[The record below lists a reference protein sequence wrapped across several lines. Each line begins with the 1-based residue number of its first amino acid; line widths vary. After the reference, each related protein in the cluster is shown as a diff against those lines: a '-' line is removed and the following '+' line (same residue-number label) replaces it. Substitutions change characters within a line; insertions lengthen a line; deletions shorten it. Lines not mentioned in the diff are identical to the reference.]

1 MMALNCASG
10 LQLPPIWLSCCIQL
24 LLIPQGP
31 WLVQAFNLCSS
42 QPTVYTGP
50 DRSYFGFSMDFLQ
63 ASDGSMNIVV
73 GAPMANTSQP
83 GVIEPGA
90 VFLCPWAPRGKL
102 CREIPFD
109 SEGDQMVPRH
119 YLKLETYK
127 SHQWFG
133 ASVSTWKSNV
143 VACAPLQHWN
153 VFEHSA
159 QATKTPVGT
168 CFIAFSNLSHF
179 VEYSPCRSYQMDAV
193 YAQTGNYNDKR
204 YCEVGFSFAITSTG
218 TLVLGAPGGYYFD
231 GMIFTVSLSALQSY
245 PAAKEEQV
253 TEEVLHIYEDSY
265 RGYSVAVGEFDE
277 DPRTAEYVVGVPN
290 KYITKGGVEILST
303 RKKLQLLQNIQ
314 SEQIASYFGHTVA
327 VVDVNGDGKDDILV
341 GAPLYMERRSDRKL
355 YEVGRVYLYL
365 QLGRPYS
372 NPWQKLTGT
381 DVYGRFGTAIAPLGD
396 LDQDGYMDVAVGAPF
411 AGKGGSGR
419 VFIYSGHS
427 EGLQTPASQVLD
439 SPFSGRASFG
449 FSVRGAT
456 DIDANGYPDML
467 VGAFG
472 AGKVAVYRAQPVV
485 MAETQLSMPDMLN
498 PEEKT
503 CTMPDS
509 KTPASCFSIE
519 ICVNMLGKSIPEEI
533 KLNANLQLDRMKQK
547 SGKRIFLLKPQES
560 TLTLKLSKEGPPFCH
575 SFSAYLRDE
584 ADFKDKL
591 SPIVVSINLT
601 LAIPLDTEDL
611 GLVLYGDTL
620 VQKQTRIVL
629 DCGEDNVCIPDLRLS
644 AYTHLDYL
652 LIGAENMVHI
662 KVDAANEGEG
672 AFEAELQVQL
682 PPSAHYQRA
691 ISNIQGM
698 EKLICNPKKKNETH
712 VVICELGNPMKTGTK
727 VTVDI
732 ALSVANLENAGDTIT
747 FPLQLR
753 SKNSQNPNSNVAVVQ
768 VPIKVAAQMELRG
781 NSLPAT
787 MVVPLE
793 GWMQPEKSHRLE
805 DYGPKVEHV
814 YQLHNKGPGTV
825 SGVALQVD
833 FLSQFQSDFFL
844 YLAGHSTEGKINCSD
859 SRDINPLGLEIQR
872 PTVSPSHNE
881 SRRPAHMRERRE
893 ADEEGPPALREPLL
907 LNCSSQP
914 CVTIT
919 CYVESLEKDQRAM
932 VTVHAILWM
941 ESFMKRPHDQFII
954 QSRAWY
960 NVSAMPYRI
969 QPEVLPSGSA
979 TADTQL
985 LRVSPDGKKEIPTW
999 WIVLAVL
1006 AGLLLLAIFIFVMWK
1021 MGFFKRK
1028 RPLLNEEDLTSD
1040 KDGASQAE

>member
-1 MMALNCASG
+1 MLHWAPFPWGCQLGSSNHDTVGMSHSLPTAG
-10 LQLPPIWLSCCIQL
+10 RHFPTVLPP
-24 LLIPQGP
+24 
-31 WLVQAFNLCSS
+31 
-42 QPTVYTGP
+42 
-50 DRSYFGFSMDFLQ
+50 
-63 ASDGSMNIVV
+63 
-73 GAPMANTSQP
+73 TS
-83 GVIEPGA
+83 
-90 VFLCPWAPRGKL
+90 L
-102 CREIPFD
+102 
-109 SEGDQMVPRH
+109 
-119 YLKLETYK
+119 
-127 SHQWFG
+127 
-133 ASVSTWKSNV
+133 
-143 VACAPLQHWN
+143 CAPQL
-153 VFEHSA
+153 
-159 QATKTPVGT
+159 
-168 CFIAFSNLSHF
+168 
-179 VEYSPCRSYQMDAV
+179 
-193 YAQTGNYNDKR
+193 
-204 YCEVGFSFAITSTG
+204 
-218 TLVLGAPGGYYFD
+218 
-231 GMIFTVSLSALQSY
+231 SLS
-245 PAAKEEQV
+245 
-253 TEEVLHIYEDSY
+253 
-265 RGYSVAVGEFDE
+265 
-277 DPRTAEYVVGVPN
+277 
-290 KYITKGGVEILST
+290 LS
-303 RKKLQLLQNIQ
+303 RR
-314 SEQIASYFGHTVA
+314 
-327 VVDVNGDGKDDILV
+327 KDDILV

-503 CTMPDS
+503 SNWGAVCFWVC
-509 KTPASCFSIE
+509 ASSVQPLSTGNCDYP
-519 ICVNMLGKSIPEEI
+519 MLPLAPE
-533 KLNANLQLDRMKQK
+533 LNANLQLDRMKQK

-727 VTVDI
+727 VWGISAACQT
-732 ALSVANLENAGDTIT
+732 
-747 FPLQLR
+747 
-753 SKNSQNPNSNVAVVQ
+753 
-768 VPIKVAAQMELRG
+768 VPISFSCCLCLRQAAKALNPQCSTQQAA
-781 NSLPAT
+781 NSIPCPPYMTGLLPPA
-787 MVVPLE
+787 LHLFL
-793 GWMQPEKSHRLE
+793 SS
-805 DYGPKVEHV
+805 PK
-814 YQLHNKGPGTV
+814 LHNKGPGTV

-859 SRDINPLGLEIQR
+859 SRDINPLGVRVEMC
-872 PTVSPSHNE
+872 V
-881 SRRPAHMRERRE
+881 RR
-893 ADEEGPPALREPLL
+893 PLL
-907 LNCSSQP
+907 LGQGKGGE
-914 CVTIT
+914 T
-919 CYVESLEKDQRAM
+919 
-932 VTVHAILWM
+932 TV
-941 ESFMKRPHDQFII
+941 P
-954 QSRAWY
+954 
-960 NVSAMPYRI
+960 
-969 QPEVLPSGSA
+969 
-979 TADTQL
+979 
-985 LRVSPDGKKEIPTW
+985 
-999 WIVLAVL
+999 
-1006 AGLLLLAIFIFVMWK
+1006 
-1021 MGFFKRK
+1021 
-1028 RPLLNEEDLTSD
+1028 
-1040 KDGASQAE
+1040 

>member
-1 MMALNCASG
+1 AEAG
-10 LQLPPIWLSCCIQL
+10 
-24 LLIPQGP
+24 
-31 WLVQAFNLCSS
+31 S
-42 QPTVYTGP
+42 Q
-50 DRSYFGFSMDFLQ
+50 
-63 ASDGSMNIVV
+63 
-73 GAPMANTSQP
+73 
-83 GVIEPGA
+83 
-90 VFLCPWAPRGKL
+90 
-102 CREIPFD
+102 
-109 SEGDQMVPRH
+109 
-119 YLKLETYK
+119 
-127 SHQWFG
+127 
-133 ASVSTWKSNV
+133 
-143 VACAPLQHWN
+143 
-153 VFEHSA
+153 
-159 QATKTPVGT
+159 
-168 CFIAFSNLSHF
+168 
-179 VEYSPCRSYQMDAV
+179 
-193 YAQTGNYNDKR
+193 
-204 YCEVGFSFAITSTG
+204 G
-218 TLVLGAPGGYYFD
+218 TLCLAQGSSEHGHFRDLHPWPHSGHDSGAGALPLCEL
-231 GMIFTVSLSALQSY
+231 SLS
-245 PAAKEEQV
+245 
-253 TEEVLHIYEDSY
+253 
-265 RGYSVAVGEFDE
+265 R
-277 DPRTAEYVVGVPN
+277 R
-290 KYITKGGVEILST
+290 
-303 RKKLQLLQNIQ
+303 
-314 SEQIASYFGHTVA
+314 
-327 VVDVNGDGKDDILV
+327 KDDILV

-503 CTMPDS
+503 S
-509 KTPASCFSIE
+509 NWGAVCFWVPLSTGN
-519 ICVNMLGKSIPEEI
+519 CDYPMLPLAPE
-533 KLNANLQLDRMKQK
+533 LNANLQLDRMKQK

-727 VTVDI
+727 VWGISAACQTVPI
-732 ALSVANLENAGDTIT
+732 SFSCCLCLRQAAKALKWHVPWPGQDWMIIHCPSDNLQEPWAADWSLQFSVMVPWASAHVLAT
-747 FPLQLR
+747 FPAHPSTHTTETVPALG
-753 SKNSQNPNSNVAVVQ
+753 QNLSMGVQ
-768 VPIKVAAQMELRG
+768 QCLWVHPVSSYGVCGICALG
-781 NSLPAT
+781 Y
-787 MVVPLE
+787 
-793 GWMQPEKSHRLE
+793 SHRGRVL
-805 DYGPKVEHV
+805 V
-814 YQLHNKGPGTV
+814 YLLSGSEVLHGNTETCGLC
-825 SGVALQVD
+825 SL
-833 FLSQFQSDFFL
+833 
-844 YLAGHSTEGKINCSD
+844 GHG
-859 SRDINPLGLEIQR
+859 
-872 PTVSPSHNE
+872 
-881 SRRPAHMRERRE
+881 
-893 ADEEGPPALREPLL
+893 
-907 LNCSSQP
+907 
-914 CVTIT
+914 
-919 CYVESLEKDQRAM
+919 
-932 VTVHAILWM
+932 
-941 ESFMKRPHDQFII
+941 
-954 QSRAWY
+954 AWY
-960 NVSAMPYRI
+960 IHA
-969 QPEVLPSGSA
+969 LPSLYRS
-979 TADTQL
+979 L
-985 LRVSPDGKKEIPTW
+985 
-999 WIVLAVL
+999 WI
-1006 AGLLLLAIFIFVMWK
+1006 
-1021 MGFFKRK
+1021 
-1028 RPLLNEEDLTSD
+1028 
-1040 KDGASQAE
+1040 